1 MQIELT
7 KEQYREL
14 LKVVYLGSWMI
25 NSFRNAEERVD
36 ATEAIEQYI
45 NSYAKQFESE
55 DMITYNT
62 KYNVYDVTKT
72 IEAELHQFIDAY
84 DEDTFW
90 AELAERLALRDIARK
105 SGPTLQLNEHQ
116 IEEQYEIEEQYFN
129 EFEKNGLKNVFIRVK

>member
-14 LKVVYLGSWMI
+14 VKVVYLGSWMI

-36 ATEAIEQYI
+36 AAEAIEQYI

-55 DMITYNT
+55 DLVVYNA
-62 KYNVYDVTKT
+62 KYNVHDVSR
-72 IEAELHQFIDAY
+72 ELEGQLHQFIDEY

-105 SGPTLQLNEHQ
+105 AGPVLQLTDHQ
-116 IEEQYEIEEQYFN
+116 VEEQYEIEEQYFK
-129 EFEKNGLKNVFIRVK
+129 EFEKNGLKNVFIKVK